1 MNHDRAPTLDLAC
14 ALVACRSVTPDDA
27 GCQALIRERLI
38 PLGFEFDA
46 RVDNDVTNLWA
57 RRGSESPLVCL
68 VGHTD
73 VVPSGPREA
82 WTSDPFVPV
91 LRDGYLYGRGAA
103 DMKGSIAA
111 FVTALE
117 GFVAV
122 RPRHRGSIALAI
134 TSNEEG
140 SSDDGT
146 ARIVERLEA
155 AGTAVDYCVV
165 GEPSS
170 ERVLGDVIKN
180 GRRGTLSGTLVVKG
194 IQGHVAYPQLAKNP
208 VHDAAPVL
216 AELAAMHWDDG
227 NEDFPPTTFQ
237 VSNVHAGTGAGN
249 VIPGRLEAMFNFRY
263 APVSTREALVSRVV
277 GLLDRHDV
285 DYDLEW
291 TAHSEPYYTRR
302 GRLVELAT
310 ATIRE
315 LTGVT
320 PALSCAGGTSDGRFL
335 ARICPEVVEIGPV
348 NATIHKVDERV
359 KAADLE
365 TLAAIYRRLVGR
377 LLAPEA

>member
-1 MNHDRAPTLDLAC
+1 MEHDRAPALDLAC
-14 ALVACRSVTPDDA
+14 ALIGPCSVTPDDA
-27 GCQALIRERLI
+27 GCQALIRERLT
-38 PLGFEFDA
+38 PRGFEFDA

-73 VVPSGPREA
+73 VVPPGPREA

-117 GFVAV
+117 GFVAG

-140 SSDDGT
+140 SSVDGT
-146 ARIVERLEA
+146 ARIVERLQA
-155 AGTAVDYCVV
+155 AGTAVDYCIV

-180 GRRGTLSGTLVVKG
+180 GRRGTLSGTLTING

-208 VHDAAPVL
+208 IHLAAPAL
-216 AELAAMHWDDG
+216 AELVAMHWDDG
-227 NEDFPPTTFQ
+227 NEHFPATTFQ
-237 VSNVHAGTGAGN
+237 VSNLHAGTGAGN

-263 APVSTREALVSRVV
+263 APVSTRAGLAARLVEV
-277 GLLDRHDV
+277 LDRHGL
-285 DYDLEW
+285 DY
-291 TAHSEPYYTRR
+291 
-302 GRLVELAT
+302 
-310 ATIRE
+310 
-315 LTGVT
+315 
-320 PALSCAGGTSDGRFL
+320 
-335 ARICPEVVEIGPV
+335 
-348 NATIHKVDERV
+348 
-359 KAADLE
+359 
-365 TLAAIYRRLVGR
+365 
-377 LLAPEA
+377 